1 MLKTLGGDRL
11 GAGKKMKVELHN
23 YERSTHDLGYIW
35 RSTMSAGT
43 LVPFMTQVAL
53 PGDTF
58 DITLD
63 AFVNTHPTIGPLFG
77 SFKMQLDIFQC
88 PIRLYQGQLHNNK
101 LGIGMNM
108 ASVKLPYLRFEA
120 PYETAEVINTIK
132 DYDNSQINPSCLLS
146 YLGIRGI
153 GVNMT
158 ENPVAERRFNAIPL
172 LSYWDIYK
180 NYYANKQ
187 EEIGAAIDLQM
198 TNVQHNVNTME
209 VNSSALPQTGISTE
223 ALPLNVNSYIDLLR
237 AAGMPQDETQ
247 ITIVTDAGKIT
258 LATIG
263 RRENTGPNSVRFW
276 YDSARWGNRTAISWE
291 YQTPSAQVRGI
302 QVNTFPL
309 SNIDS
314 MREAI
319 LASAGSPVAFDVF
332 SQDEAPYNYLSSDPE
347 IKLKSSQ
354 QSLGIKTYQSD
365 LFNNWLSTEWIDGT
379 NGINA
384 ITAIDTSGGSFNIDT
399 LNLSKKVY
407 DMLNRIA
414 VSGGSY
420 DYRDYQLLK
429 NQLYMQELVFSEL
442 GYSDELL
449 DSFYVKPNLK
459 VLKNIYTKKWSDTN
473 YHEVHYFRVK
483 HKVLN
488 DQNNVFL

>member
-223 ALPLNVNSYIDLLR
+223 SLPLNVNSYIDLLR
-237 AAGMPQDETQ
+237 VAGMPQDETQ
-247 ITIVTDAGKIT
+247 IAIVTDSGKIT
-258 LATIG
+258 LSTIG
-263 RRENTGPNSVRFW
+263 RRENTGS
-276 YDSARWGNRTAISWE
+276 
-291 YQTPSAQVRGI
+291 TPSI
-302 QVNTFPL
+302 INNL
-309 SNIDS
+309 
-314 MREAI
+314 
-319 LASAGSPVAFDVF
+319 
-332 SQDEAPYNYLSSDPE
+332 
-347 IKLKSSQ
+347 
-354 QSLGIKTYQSD
+354 QS
-365 LFNNWLSTEWIDGT
+365 
-379 NGINA
+379 
-384 ITAIDTSGGSFNIDT
+384 
-399 LNLSKKVY
+399 
-407 DMLNRIA
+407 
-414 VSGGSY
+414 
-420 DYRDYQLLK
+420 
-429 NQLYMQELVFSEL
+429 
-442 GYSDELL
+442 
-449 DSFYVKPNLK
+449 
-459 VLKNIYTKKWSDTN
+459 
-473 YHEVHYFRVK
+473 
-483 HKVLN
+483 
-488 DQNNVFL
+488 